1 MSEPPSHPLDDEIAV
16 SRWAFALSADER
28 DRLLLAVASVLAA
41 EDLRARARATALLDA
56 LLPALARDADADTR
70 RELAHRLPA
79 APWAPEALL
88 LDLALDHGLDVQAV
102 VARSPALSEPAL
114 ARLAEQGAPETLIAL
129 ARRPDLP
136 PMLVELL
143 TEASERLPA
152 LRDPLARNPALT
164 ATAAAR
170 LGGLVGPDLA
180 GVLAARFPASTLPS
194 RAAPDSDARLV
205 EKLHSAGRLT
215 PDYAVNALRRG
226 RPGVFGQAVARLAA
240 LAPETVAEALDDEAP
255 GPLALACNAAHLDR
269 AVFPLVLL
277 EARALKGHARDRQP
291 LSPEARAAF
300 DHPPAE
306 AARLLQQ
313 AAQRRAARWSAAAGP
328 SA

>member
-1 MSEPPSHPLDDEIAV
+1 
-16 SRWAFALSADER
+16 
-28 DRLLLAVASVLAA
+28 
-41 EDLRARARATALLDA
+41 
-56 LLPALARDADADTR
+56 
-70 RELAHRLPA
+70 LPA

-114 ARLAEQGAPETLIAL
+114 ARLAEEGAPETLIAL

-136 PMLVELL
+136 PLIVEVLA
-143 TEASERLPA
+143 EAAQRLPA

-164 ATAAAR
+164 ASAAAR
-170 LGGLVGPDLA
+170 LHAFVGPDLTP
-180 GVLAARFPASTLPS
+180 LLSARFAPGPEA
-194 RAAPDSDARLV
+194 AAPAPESEARLID
-205 EKLHSAGRLT
+205 KLHSAGRLT

-226 RPGVFGQAVARLAA
+226 RPGVFGQAVARLAD
-240 LAPETVAEALDDEAP
+240 LTPETVAQALDDDAP

-277 EARALKGHARDRQP
+277 EARALRGLPRDREP

-300 DHPPAE
+300 DHPPLE

-313 AAQRRAARWSAAAGP
+313 AAQRRAARWSAAGP